1 MSEALRFTETR
12 VHDSGVAAEDVPIV
26 PVGTLLVD
34 LAQVF
39 ARHEGRHVLVQDANG
54 ELTGIVSTDELRD
67 AMRSFPADDT
77 TAWHQRTVES
87 LLTLTLTTDS
97 EHDDDEP
104 DDASLSSRTER
115 GSGAEVDDC
124 LSVHDGDDLI
134 ALMTREDVLLSW
146 NRLEPALARAAT
158 DALTRLPNRRHFE
171 RRFQEEWERASRL
184 NLTLGL
190 IIIDVDSFKSINDRF
205 GHLRGDMVLA
215 SVAECCQ
222 RQLRSYDLVA
232 RYAGDEFIAVTCGC
246 QPEDIDLPIR
256 RLQQAVRDLGLQFN
270 GEPVPT
276 SLSIGAAVAKAGC
289 DTFTKNDL
297 IEAADACL
305 YRSKREGRDRAHR
318 IELSATNG
326 NPQEVAS
333 AVTV

>member
-1 MSEALRFTETR
+1 MSEALRFTESQ
-12 VHDSGVAAEDVPIV
+12 VHDSGVEAVDVPIV

-39 ARHEGRHVLVQDANG
+39 ARHEGRHVLVQDSNG
-54 ELTGIVSTDELRD
+54 ELTGIVSTDELRN
-67 AMRSFPADDT
+67 AMRNYTDNDVA
-77 TAWHQRTVES
+77 AWHQRTVES
-87 LLTLTLTTDS
+87 LLTVTLTNDS
-97 EHDDDEP
+97 ERDERDVP
-104 DDASLSSRTER
+104 AASARKTPASEFDF
-115 GSGAEVDDC
+115 DDC
-124 LSVHDGDDLI
+124 LTLHSGDDLI

-158 DALTRLPNRRHFE
+158 DTLTRLPNRRHFE
-171 RRFQEEWERASRL
+171 RRFQEEWQRASRL

-190 IIIDVDSFKSINDRF
+190 IIIDIDSFKDINDRF

-215 SVAECCQ
+215 SIAECCQ

-256 RLQQAVRDLGLQFN
+256 RLQQAVRDLGLRFN
-270 GEPVPT
+270 GELVPT
-276 SLSIGAAVAKAGC
+276 TLSIGAAVARAGG
-289 DTFTKNDL
+289 DSLDKNDL

-318 IELSATNG
+318 IEISATG
-326 NPQEVAS
+326 VNPQEVAS